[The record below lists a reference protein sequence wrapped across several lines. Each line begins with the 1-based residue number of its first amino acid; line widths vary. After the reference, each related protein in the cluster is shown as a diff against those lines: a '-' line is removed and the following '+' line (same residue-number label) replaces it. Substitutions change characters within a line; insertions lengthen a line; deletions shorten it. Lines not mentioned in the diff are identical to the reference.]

1 MSANTQRI
9 QHCPSCDRK
18 HDTSRLAAG
27 RGFPC
32 DKCSTVLIVP
42 TDDAARYLD
51 LADETQAARV
61 RRRSRSAIPAPSID
75 GPIVHEHRPRIQ
87 LCPGCGRRHDTTRL
101 QAGRGF
107 PCDRCPLVLVVPLDP
122 TAERLDEA
130 DPAQAERVRRRLRL
144 HAEANALR
152 RATRARP
159 KPTTSHGPPSTPAA
173 APDAAAGGLLPT
185 STEDTG
191 EALVIDTGARAKYG
205 LPPPSDRVEPRD
217 PVALDAATAP
227 QGVDALDDSY
237 ATGAVLVEPS
247 DDGASG
253 ALDESAAVGAL
264 LVGSALRDPGSTFPS
279 GGADGSESTDVWSL
293 AADDPGDGVS
303 IADSAYDVSPLD
315 DDASF
320 VEDAVPIGEQ
330 DPGELEDSAA
340 IEHLS
345 GALEMLDLDAPPPP
359 PEPEVT
365 DVATARRAFT
375 DFHTKAEVDGEPPA
389 ATSTTRRRTRGGV
402 LRTAHAPIGE
412 TDTTRFQLGF
422 AVAIL
427 GAMAAA
433 GAVGA
438 YLFKTA
444 RQDQVRHDAR
454 IAREKNPPPEPPPA
468 VTPLAKAKVVS
479 AETIPPGRSIEITG
493 VVVARGSFPDRRSAL
508 LVNARGHG
516 VFWVEDLANRER
528 DRFRDLAEQ
537 CAGPKPVCLT
547 FMGTTRE
554 IGVLPATHPVPPTVR
569 AVGVWIEVEPGT
581 IREVEYAKY
590 LEAKETLQVLD

>member
-1 MSANTQRI
+1 MSANTHRI

-42 TDDAARYLD
+42 TDDGARYLE
-51 LADETQAARV
+51 LADDIQAARV
-61 RRRSRSAIPAPSID
+61 RRRSRSAVPTRSID

-122 TAERLDEA
+122 GAERLDEA
-130 DPAQAERVRRRLRL
+130 DPAQAERVHRRLRL

-152 RATRARP
+152 AATRGLQA
-159 KPTTSHGPPSTPAA
+159 PTKLPAVPDAGAGVLPPPST
-173 APDAAAGGLLPT
+173 DDT
-185 STEDTG
+185 S

-205 LPPPSDRVEPRD
+205 LPPPSARIGPSDERM
-217 PVALDAATAP
+217 
-227 QGVDALDDSY
+227 VDATPPSPRAVDAPDDSF
-237 ATGAVLVEPS
+237 ATGAVLIEP
-247 DDGASG
+247 A
-253 ALDESAAVGAL
+253 DESSAVGAL
-264 LVGSALRDPGSTFPS
+264 VVGSGD
-279 GGADGSESTDVWSL
+279 SESTDVWSL
-293 AADDPGDGVS
+293 AAVDNADGVS
-303 IADSAYDVSPLD
+303 LADSAFDVSPLD

-365 DVATARRAFT
+365 DLATARRAFT
-375 DFHTKAEVDGEPPA
+375 DFHTKADVGGGPPA
-389 ATSTTRRRTRGGV
+389 PASTTRRRTRGGV

-412 TDTTRFQLGF
+412 TDTTRFQVGF

-427 GAMAAA
+427 SAMAAA
-433 GAVGA
+433 GGVGA

-479 AETIPPGRSIEITG
+479 AETIPPGRSIEVTG

-528 DRFRDLAEQ
+528 ERFRDLAEQ

-554 IGVLPATHPVPPTVR
+554 IGLLPATHPVPPTVR

-581 IREVEYAKY
+581 IREVDYAKY